1 MYSSPTLEMEGEGAV
16 VVAREEAHA
25 GGFDGRDDEAGAV
38 PVAIF
43 QRVAARVSWI
53 SGWGER
59 FSKGRTS
66 WAGRRRTDSAVRAPV
81 SSQAAEDGGVEGL
94 GGLVVGD
101 DDDAGGVGGADE
113 EGKVERAGGEGEAGD
128 TSAPRASA

>member
-1 MYSSPTLEMEGEGAV
+1 MQAASTGAMTS
-16 VVAREEAHA
+16 R
-25 GGFDGRDDEAGAV
+25 AV

-66 WAGRRRTDSAVRAPV
+66 WAGRRRTAAAVERAGEL
-81 SSQAAEDGGVEGL
+81 AGGEDGLVEGF

-101 DDDAGGVGGADE
+101 EDERGGVARPGRR
-113 EGKVERAGGEGEAGD
+113 RAGRGRG
-128 TSAPRASA
+128 R